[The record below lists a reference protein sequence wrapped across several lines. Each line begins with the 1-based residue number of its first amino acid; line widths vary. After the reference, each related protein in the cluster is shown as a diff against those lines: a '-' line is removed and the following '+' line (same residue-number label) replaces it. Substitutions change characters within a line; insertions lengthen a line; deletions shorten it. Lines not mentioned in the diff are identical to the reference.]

1 MLGRPGLGDPGVEL
15 VVARRTASLDEQQ
28 GGVVAGAAGPGPDQV
43 LVEPAHGLGQ
53 VPFTGADAEEVL
65 GEQRLVDI
73 VESELQAHLPPP
85 EVMRRISHRLL
96 DWQREPDGRQDDATL
111 LLVEWS
117 SRELPGY

>member
-1 MLGRPGLGDPGVEL
+1 MTEFLEPGDRVLFYTDGVVE
-15 VVARRTASLDEQQ
+15 ARRGDE
-28 GGVVAGAAGPGPDQV
+28 P
-43 LVEPAHGLGQ
+43 
-53 VPFTGADAEEVL
+53 L